1 MHQFSWLSLGAP
13 NDLTPLKDDPALG
26 ADPKRN
32 NNFRFAFPDDQTTQ
46 DRCPFAAHIR
56 KMNPR
61 ADLEDL
67 NPHATTTRR
76 IVRAGIAFG
85 REVSELEKDHHR
97 TLQGRGLLFA
107 AYQSNL
113 VNGFQFLQQSRSSSD
128 NPLMTAH

>member
-13 NDLTPLKDDPALG
+13 NDLAPLKDDPALG
-26 ADPKRN
+26 ADPNQN

-85 REVSELEKDHHR
+85 REVSEPEKNSHR

-113 VNGFQFLQQSRSSSD
+113 VNGFQFLQQSR
-128 NPLMTAH
+128 